1 MPMCMDSACM
11 RYEQL
16 RRPMRLRTMPT
27 LPRCRSG
34 WGMPTLPPRGCMT
47 AARAGLRRVRRLRW
61 SINRLKSKNV
71 HSPYPR
77 NTFIPNLPQLMLYHV
92 IRMNNVP
99 WGEYA
104 CEGLDHRV
112 GHPSCLSAGQ
122 KHLSTRRKGHSRTPT
137 SCGMAKSHPPRDRSR
152 TLLIIRLFFK
162 INKDL

>member
-1 MPMCMDSACM
+1 MVAIRRKRANTRLVRLWRACAKHAVIMRILSYGLPQQAIHFSDRTTLVCSAW
-11 RYEQL
+11 
-16 RRPMRLRTMPT
+16 RTPE
-27 LPRCRSG
+27 P
-34 WGMPTLPPRGCMT
+34 
-47 AARAGLRRVRRLRW
+47 RRVASVTRKLATT
-61 SINRLKSKNV
+61 S
-71 HSPYPR
+71 
-77 NTFIPNLPQLMLYHV
+77 
-92 IRMNNVP
+92 MNNVP